1 MDKPFSPRERFNV
14 SDDRQLSLL
23 GEFWGNNHAHVILTA
38 EADGLPKDEKE
49 SLDDSGLVGCH
60 SSRSNDLSVHARIDS
75 SGHVRLLWESDD
87 DKKGHA
93 AIFEVKFG
101 KRSRKAVKHLPQA
114 RERTAEQLFGPVGV
128 CCICCGRQ

>member
-1 MDKPFSPRERFNV
+1 MDKPFSPQERFNV
-14 SDDRQLSLL
+14 SDGRQLSLL
-23 GEFWGNNHAHVILTA
+23 RKMLEKQLRACHSDSRGLTVHQ
-38 EADGLPKDEKE
+38 KMKKR
-49 SLDDSGLVGCH
+49 SLDDYGLVGCH

-101 KRSRKAVKHLPQA
+101 KRSRKAVTHMPQA
-114 RERTAEQLFGPVGV
+114 RERTAEQLF
-128 CCICCGRQ
+128 